1 MGCGTYAFSHKNE
14 GWTTRNWLVFFFFF
28 FPFFSQPFFPPCP
41 MPFFAK
47 WVLLLAKGA
56 NDETRLFFPKNP
68 HSPLSQ
74 PRFSFTFFVFS
85 RVVIPSLSD
94 PSPSSRQ
101 RDTIETLCINMG
113 LYCGNSKHSTV
124 HFSRYFQTTKPWK
137 GGIFRGS
144 NEQKG
149 MTHAEQGTGSQGI
162 EG

>member
-41 MPFFAK
+41 TPFFAK

-68 HSPLSQ
+68 HFSSFLAQIFVHFFPSFQGLLFPLS
-74 PRFSFTFFVFS
+74 S
-85 RVVIPSLSD
+85 
-94 PSPSSRQ
+94 SPGRQ

-113 LYCGNSKHSTV
+113 LYCGNSKQHSTV
-124 HFSRYFQTTKPWK
+124 DFCRYY
-137 GGIFRGS
+137 
-144 NEQKG
+144 
-149 MTHAEQGTGSQGI
+149 
-162 EG
+162 